1 MTKFLKDD
9 RNMDSIYTNI
19 VNKIYQELM
28 YDLGHGKVASYIPEL
43 ANVDPKQLGIAVATV
58 NGGLYAAGDAM
69 TPFSIQSISKLFALS
84 LAFERLGESLW
95 SRVRKEPSGNAFNS
109 IVQLDYEKG
118 IPRNPFIN
126 AGAIVITD
134 ILCSRFV
141 QPEFS
146 VLQLVRKLSQNPT
159 IDYNMKVAKSELQ
172 TAHRN
177 LSIAHLMKSFG
188 NLDNDPMEVV
198 KTYCTHCA
206 IEMTCVDM
214 AKAGLYL
221 ANHGCIPATKEYI
234 LDDDDTKRL
243 NAVMLTCGAYDA
255 AGDLAYRIGWP
266 LKTGVGGGILAI
278 VPGVLSVC
286 VWSPAL
292 DEVGNSYS
300 GIKALEKLSLY
311 TNLSVF

>member
-1 MTKFLKDD
+1 MQNLYQKIVEQIYDELKE
-9 RNMDSIYTNI
+9 N
-19 VNKIYQELM
+19 LH
-28 YDLGHGKVASYIPEL
+28 HGKPANYIPEL
-43 ANVDPKQLGIAVATV
+43 ANVNQHQFGIAIATIDGNV
-58 NGGLYAAGDAM
+58 YSAGQAQI
-69 TPFSIQSISKLFALS
+69 PFSIQSISKVFALS
-84 LAFERLGESLW
+84 LAFERMGESLW
-95 SRVRKEPSGNAFNS
+95 TRVRKEPSGNAFNS
-109 IVQLDYEKG
+109 LVQLEYEKG

-126 AGAIVITD
+126 AGAILVTD

-146 VLQLVRKLSQNPT
+146 VLQLVRKLAQNPD

-172 TAHRN
+172 HAHRN

-188 NLDNDPMEVV
+188 NLENDPNHVV

-206 IEMTCVDM
+206 IQMNCIDM

-221 ANHGCIPATKEYI
+221 ANHGCIPATKEYVV
-234 LDDDDTKRL
+234 DNDSTKRL
-243 NAVMLTCGAYDA
+243 NAIMLTCGAYDA

-278 VPGVLSVC
+278 VPNLLSIC

-292 DEVGNSYS
+292 DDVGNSYS
-300 GIKALEKLSLY
+300 GIKALEKLRLY